1 MEWKAPAF
9 LFKLLGLE
17 TSVLVT
23 AASTKGESTGLV
35 FGVQMIKILLADDH
49 DLLRKSLCTFLEQ
62 ANDIQVVAKTSNGE
76 EAVTQASLY
85 LPDVAII
92 DISMPVMD
100 GIEVTRQIHLYCPST
115 RVLILS
121 FSDSSENVWRALEAG
136 ALGYVL
142 KDALV
147 VDLLPAIHAL
157 SQGNPFFSHKISGM
171 ANRFLQNNP
180 TADPLPTAGTLS
192 SSAILQMGPDDQVN
206 EHLV

>member
-1 MEWKAPAF
+1 
-9 LFKLLGLE
+9 
-17 TSVLVT
+17 
-23 AASTKGESTGLV
+23 
-35 FGVQMIKILLADDH
+35 MIKIFIADDH
-49 DLLRKSLCTFLEQ
+49 DLLRKSLCVFLEQ
-62 ANDIQVVAKTSNGE
+62 TKDIQVVAKTANGE

-100 GIEVTRQIHLYCPST
+100 GIEVTRQIHQYCPST

-147 VDLLPAIHAL
+147 IDLLPAIRAVAE
-157 SQGNPFFSHKISGM
+157 GNHFFSHRISGI
-171 ANRFLQNNP
+171 AHRYLQNNP
-180 TADPLPTAGTLS
+180 TADSMPTAGTLS
-192 SSAILQMGPDDQVN
+192 SSAIELPLQNDDQVN
-206 EHLV
+206 EHSL